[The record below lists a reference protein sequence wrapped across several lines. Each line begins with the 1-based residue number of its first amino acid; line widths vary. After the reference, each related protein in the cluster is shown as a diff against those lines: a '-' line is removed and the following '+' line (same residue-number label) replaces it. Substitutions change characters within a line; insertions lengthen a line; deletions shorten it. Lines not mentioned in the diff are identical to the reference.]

1 MRVVVTGAAGF
12 IGSNLVHA
20 LNARGIDDVIA
31 VDDLTQG
38 HQFRNLVG
46 TQLSGYVDLDE
57 FYARFERGE
66 FGRVDA
72 VLHQG
77 ACSDTMVH
85 DGKLMMARNYEC
97 SRRLLAA
104 CLRHGTRLIY
114 ASSAAVYGGSR
125 QFVEAPEH
133 ERPLNVYGWSK
144 LVFDQTVRR
153 ELAAMPQRGT
163 LQVAGLRYFNVYGP
177 REQHKGRMASVAFH
191 HFGQFQSQGHVALF
205 GEYDGYGPGA
215 HERDF
220 VWVGDVVDVNLWL
233 LEHAGASGI
242 FNVGSGRAEPFN
254 AVAAAM
260 LNRCRAAGGEPP
272 LGLSALVESGQ
283 LRYTPFPEALRGHY
297 QSHTQADLRALRKA
311 GYTRTMTNVSTGVAL
326 YAQWLMNPRDG
337 LPAVWA
343 PVASALAA
351 AASHSSHSL

>member
-31 VDDLTQG
+31 VDDLTNGQ
-38 HQFRNLVG
+38 QFRNLVG
-46 TQLSGYVDLDE
+46 TQLSSYVDMDE

-97 SRRLLAA
+97 SRRLLEA
-104 CLRHGTRLIY
+104 CQQQGTRLIY
-114 ASSAAVYGGSR
+114 ASSAAVYGGSTA
-125 QFVEAPEH
+125 FTESPEN

-153 ELAAMPQRGT
+153 TLAAMPRSGGT
-163 LQVAGLRYFNVYGP
+163 QIAGLRYFNVYGP

-205 GEYDGYGPGA
+205 GEYNGYGPGA
-215 HERDF
+215 QERDF

-233 LEHAGASGI
+233 LENAGASGV

-254 AVAAAM
+254 AVAASM
-260 LNRCRAAGGEPP
+260 LNSCRAAGGEDP
-272 LGLSALVESGQ
+272 LPLSQLVDVGQ
-283 LRYTPFPEALRGHY
+283 LSYTPFPDALRGHY
-297 QSHTQADLRALRKA
+297 QCHTQADLRALRKA
-311 GYTRTMTNVSTGVAL
+311 GYTKTMTNVSTGVAL
-326 YAQWLMNPRDG
+326 YAQWLMNPTDG
-337 LPAVWA
+337 LPTR
-343 PVASALAA
+343 SIAA
-351 AASHSSHSL
+351 AKARRATQRPA